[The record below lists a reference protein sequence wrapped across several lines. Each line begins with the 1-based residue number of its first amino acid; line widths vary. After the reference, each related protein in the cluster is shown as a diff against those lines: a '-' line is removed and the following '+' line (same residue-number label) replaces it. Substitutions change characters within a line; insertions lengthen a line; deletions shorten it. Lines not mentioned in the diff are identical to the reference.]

1 MVDMSGFQ
9 YGEWF
14 SFRVGLRKAGNVACA
29 QEKTAESTERKD
41 EGHSLA

>member
-9 YGEWF
+9 YREWF
-14 SFRVGLRKAGNVACA
+14 SFGVGLRKAGNVACA